1 MAVILFFSDAES
13 LSRARCLREKHIR
26 ARTSAK
32 LLPRLSPEN
41 AYEGNSSGAASVPL
55 WIDAYDN
62 WHQTFCGLR
71 TEFFLTSFL
80 QRSILRTQTR
90 RKFGSRSSPSARA
103 IDRRGRRSGFSQS
116 QRNLPSQPRTVFSA
130 AWLGFSIFLAWV
142 PRNDTRALIETCEP
156 PVACIVRCH
165 ATTSGYR
172 ELGVK

>member
-1 MAVILFFSDAES
+1 MLVKSALFTRKTH
-13 LSRARCLREKHIR
+13 SRADEH
-26 ARTSAK
+26 AE
-32 LLPRLSPEN
+32 LLQRLSPEN

-62 WHQTFCGLR
+62 RHLTFCGLGG
-71 TEFFLTSFL
+71 EFFLTSFL

-103 IDRRGRRSGFSQS
+103 VDRRGRSSGFSQS
-116 QRNLPSQPRTVFSA
+116 KRNFPSQPRTVFSA
-130 AWLGFSIFLAWV
+130 AWLGFSIFLAWA

-156 PVACIVRCH
+156 PVACIARCH